1 MLEKLFTSK
10 NRIKILCF
18 LLFQKQDTYLREI
31 SKELKISS
39 SAVKR
44 ELDNLILIELIKKNK
59 NKIELNKKSDI
70 LEDLKNI
77 FIKTDY
83 LSYPIKEVL
92 NKIKKIKFALIFGS
106 FARNEYKE
114 ESDIDLLVVGN
125 IKLSEGIKLLRPIE
139 DKINKEINPVVW
151 TIENLKKQKNSG
163 FIKDIFKR
171 GIIMLKGDEN
181 EIRRI
186 IK

>member
-18 LLFQKQDTYLREI
+18 LFFQKQDTYLREI
-31 SKELKISS
+31 SKELKVSS

-44 ELDNLILIELIKKNK
+44 ELDNLILIGLIKKNK

-70 LEDLKNI
+70 LNDLKNI

-83 LSYPIKEVL
+83 LSYPIKKAV
-92 NKIKKIKFALIFGS
+92 NKNQKIKFALIFGS
-106 FARNEYKE
+106 FARNECE
-114 ESDIDLLVVGN
+114 IESDIDLLVIGE
-125 IKLSEGIKLLRPIE
+125 IKLSEVIKLLKPIE
-139 DKINKEINPVVW
+139 DKIGKEINPVVW

-163 FIKDIFKR
+163 FIKDIFKK
-171 GIIMLKGDEN
+171 GIILLKGDEN
-181 EIRRI
+181 EIQRTI
-186 IK
+186 G